1 MRGSSDPLPPEAA
14 RDARRPSGRFHASW
28 LGSAALAFA
37 ALALAG
43 CAGGEDG
50 SGQGPFA
57 RYPERLSAWGLFVGE
72 QADHIP
78 AAGVEPYDLNTAL
91 FSDYALKF
99 RFMRL
104 PDGPGGAVVPAQYRE
119 TGPFEFPVG
128 TVISKTFAYPADFRV
143 PTSLQAPEGSLR
155 PLETRL
161 LVHEEDGWVGL
172 PYIWNAELTDAEL
185 AIAGGPLDVSW
196 IDAGGSRI
204 EHAYRVPN
212 ANQCKTCHR
221 TDGERVLPI
230 GPQAALLN
238 REYTYPDQ
246 DGTTLPENQ
255 IERWRRIGFLEGAP
269 PAAET
274 PRAPVWNRASS
285 GSVDER
291 ARTWLDI
298 NCAHCHNLTGSGRT
312 SGLDLRKDHQN
323 RTRLGVYKHPVAAG
337 LGTGD
342 RIYAVVPGKPD
353 ESILLYRLESTHPGI
368 AMPEIGRGLVDVEA
382 VALIR
387 QWILEMEPR
396 DSGNGP
402 DRTPWRGDAPPD
414 SLHARRLWS

>member
-1 MRGSSDPLPPEAA
+1 MALRSTPP
-14 RDARRPSGRFHASW
+14 
-28 LGSAALAFA
+28 AALAIA
-37 ALALAG
+37 VLALAG
-43 CAGGEDG
+43 CAAGEGG
-50 SGQGPFA
+50 SGQGPFG
-57 RYPERLSAWGLFVGE
+57 RYPAKLSTWGLFTGGL
-72 QADHIP
+72 ASHIP

-99 RFMRL
+99 RFVRL
-104 PDGPGGAVVPAQYRE
+104 PEGPDGDAEPALYRE
-119 TGPFEFPVG
+119 EGPFEFPVG

-143 PTSLQAPEGSLR
+143 PEEGLQ

-185 AIAGGPLDVSW
+185 AIVGGPLEVSW
-196 IDAGGSRI
+196 IDAGGARI
-204 EHAYRVPN
+204 EHTYRVPN

-230 GPQAALLN
+230 GPQAGQLN
-238 REYTYPDQ
+238 RNFVYTET
-246 DGTTLPENQ
+246 DGSTLSENQ
-255 IERWRRIGFLEGAP
+255 LERWRRTGFLEGAP
-269 PAAET
+269 PAAEA
-274 PRAPVWNRASS
+274 PRAPVWNVGLS

-298 NCAHCHNLTGSGRT
+298 NCAHCHNLKGSGRT
-312 SGLDLRKDHQN
+312 SGLDLRKEHRD

-337 LGTGD
+337 QGTGD
-342 RIYAVVPGKPD
+342 RLYGLVPGKPD
-353 ESILLYRLESTHPGI
+353 ESILVYRIESTHPGI
-368 AMPEIGRGLVDVEA
+368 MMPELGRGLVDVES

-396 DSGNGP
+396 P
-402 DRTPWRGDAPPD
+402 EA
-414 SLHARRLWS
+414 

>member
-1 MRGSSDPLPPEAA
+1 M
-14 RDARRPSGRFHASW
+14 
-28 LGSAALAFA
+28 
-37 ALALAG
+37 LAG
-43 CAGGEDG
+43 CAGGEAG
-50 SGQGPFA
+50 SDQGPFS

-104 PDGPGGAVVPAQYRE
+104 PDGPGGAVVPAHYRE

-128 TVISKTFAYPADFRV
+128 TVIAKTFAYPADFRV
-143 PTSLQAPEGSLR
+143 PEEGLR

-161 LVHEEDGWVGL
+161 LVHEEDGWIGL
-172 PYIWNAELTDAEL
+172 PYIWNAGLTDAEL
-185 AIAGGPLDVSW
+185 QIVGGPLEVSW
-196 IDAGGSRI
+196 IDAEGARI
-204 EHAYRVPN
+204 DHTYRVPN

-230 GPQAALLN
+230 GPQAAQLN
-238 REYTYPDQ
+238 RHFDYSAPDGPTVR
-246 DGTTLPENQ
+246 DNQ
-255 IERWRRIGFLEGAP
+255 LERWRRIGFLEGAP
-269 PAAET
+269 PAAEA
-274 PRAPVWNRASS
+274 PRAPVWNAASS

-312 SGLDLRKDHQN
+312 SGLDLRKDHED
-323 RTRLGVYKHPVAAG
+323 RTRLGLYKHPVAAG

-387 QWILEMEPR
+387 QWILEMEPP
-396 DSGNGP
+396 GP
-402 DRTPWRGDAPPD
+402 RERTDRVRGSSDPLPPQ
-414 SLHARRLWS
+414 AAG

>member
-1 MRGSSDPLPPEAA
+1 MALRS
-14 RDARRPSGRFHASW
+14 R
-28 LGSAALAFA
+28 LGSASLAIA

-43 CAGGEDG
+43 CAAGDG
-50 SGQGPFA
+50 DSGQGPFA
-57 RYPERLSAWGLFVGE
+57 RYPAKLSAWGLFTGE
-72 QADHIP
+72 LASHIP

-99 RFMRL
+99 RFVRL
-104 PDGPGGAVVPAQYRE
+104 PEGPDGDVEPALYRE
-119 TGPFEFPVG
+119 AGPFEFPVG
-128 TVISKTFAYPADFRV
+128 TVISKTFAYPTDFRV
-143 PTSLQAPEGSLR
+143 PANLQDPEGGLR

-161 LVHEEDGWVGL
+161 LVHEAGGWVGL

-185 AIAGGPLDVSW
+185 AIVGGPLEVSW
-196 IDAGGSRI
+196 IDAGGERI
-204 EHAYRVPN
+204 EHTYRVPN

-230 GPQAALLN
+230 GPRAALLN
-238 REYTYPDQ
+238 RDFAYTAIGGETDASHA
-246 DGTTLPENQ
+246 GREGRLANQ
-255 IERWRRIGFLEGAP
+255 LERWRRIGFLDEAP
-269 PAAET
+269 PAAEA
-274 PRAPVWNRASS
+274 PRAPVWNDPAT
-285 GSVDER
+285 GSLDDR

-312 SGLDLRKDHQN
+312 SGLDLRKDHDN

-342 RIYAVVPGKPD
+342 RVYAVVPGKPD

-382 VALIR
+382 VTLIR
-387 QWILEMEPR
+387 EWIQEMESAEQQER
-396 DSGNGP
+396 AG
-402 DRTPWRGDAPPD
+402 
-414 SLHARRLWS
+414 